1 MSYNNFGAS
10 GSILT
15 KLFPVDVPLGRGD
28 NVGIILEGPPPKIWE
43 REKTPKFG
51 AISDNFRL

>member
-15 KLFPVDVPLGRGD
+15 KLFPVDVPQGRGD
-28 NVGIILEGPPPKIWE
+28 NVGAI
-43 REKTPKFG
+43 FG
-51 AISDNFRL
+51 RPTL